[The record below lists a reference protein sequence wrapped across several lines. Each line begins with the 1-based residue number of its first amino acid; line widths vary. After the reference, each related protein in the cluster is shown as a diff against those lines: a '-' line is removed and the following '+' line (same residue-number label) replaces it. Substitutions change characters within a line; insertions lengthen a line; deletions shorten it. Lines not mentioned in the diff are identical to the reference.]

1 MWMGERQVVDEDAD
15 RVVAWIEAN
24 LNGKVERCE
33 RQMRWRQAWFVD
45 LRRDGELLPIY
56 VRGDRKEEFQ
66 TWPLEYEA
74 GLLQK
79 LHGTGIPVPK
89 IYGICPDPEAVVMER
104 LPGRPGLSN
113 ARSEEERVSLLEQLA
128 EHMAAM
134 HSLDI
139 EQFRELGHGMI
150 DPVEEEQWSLSPFM
164 RAGEKFY
171 LKYKD
176 APNPRMEF
184 VRKWLR
190 SNAPDKPREL
200 TLIHGDPGQF
210 IFEDGKITSM
220 LDFELASFGDPMM
233 DMAAMRLRALHEPMG
248 DISPLFRRYAEITG
262 KPIDPQVLAYQTAM
276 FSAGTALLISPS
288 LEKVKGGIDYPEYIS
303 WNIISLLFIVVAI
316 AEVKGVTLER
326 PAPLEGRAPGR
337 WGSNLDVIEQT
348 FGAAAGGNAKVSDE
362 EAYRQGLA
370 KRLVE
375 FERRRERFGRDAE
388 AEYIDDVADL
398 TGTRASD
405 WREAD
410 RVLEDYVLT
419 ASTSDDEKLLILFH
433 RWCWR
438 QFQMLTGVVSGHADP
453 TETHHLEMWELKLQP
468 VSEIL
473 R

>member
-1 MWMGERQVVDEDAD
+1 MVDDDAEKLI
-15 RVVAWIEAN
+15 AWIEAN
-24 LNGKVERCE
+24 LKGKVQRCE

-45 LRRDGELLPIY
+45 LLRDGELLPIY

-66 TWPLEYEA
+66 TWPLEYET
-74 GLLQK
+74 GVLRK
-79 LHGTGIPVPK
+79 LHAAGIPVPE
-89 IYGICPDPEAVVMER
+89 IYGICPDPKAVVMER
-104 LPGRPGLSN
+104 RPGRPGLSR

-134 HSLDI
+134 HALDI
-139 EQFRELGHGMI
+139 APFRELGGGMV
-150 DPVEEEQWSLSPFM
+150 DPEEDEQWSLSPFM
-164 RAGEKFY
+164 RAGERFY

-176 APNPRMEF
+176 KPNPAMEF

-190 SNAPDKPREL
+190 TNIPDKPREL

-210 IFEDGKITSM
+210 IFENGKIPSM

-233 DMAAMRLRALHEPMG
+233 DIAAMRLRALHEPMG
-248 DISPLFRRYAEITG
+248 DLSPLFRRYVEITG

-288 LEKVKGGIDYPEYIS
+288 LEHVKGGIDYPEYIS

-316 AEVKGVTLER
+316 AESKGIALDR
-326 PAPLEGRAPGR
+326 PVPLEASAPAR
-337 WGSNLDVIEQT
+337 WHFNLDVIEQT
-348 FGAAAGGNAKVSDE
+348 FGASADSGAAVSDE

-370 KRLVE
+370 RRLVA
-375 FERRRERFGRDAE
+375 FERQREQIGRVAE
-388 AEYIDDVADL
+388 AEYITDVTEL
-398 TGTRASD
+398 TGTRTTD

-419 ASTSDDEKLLILFH
+419 ASPADDEKLLILFH

-438 QFQMLTGVVSGHADP
+438 QFQMLKGVVSGHADP
-453 TETHHLEMWELKLQP
+453 TEAHDLEMWELELQP
-468 VSEIL
+468 ISQIL
-473 R
+473 A